1 MVHLQTV
8 NSEGADV
15 FDGIARVLDK
25 IERLKSSD
33 APRVNY
39 YNRHDT
45 TSDGVHEPTINQNQM
60 EGDHKYEADMSNAS
74 TIGNNQGGIV
84 HTNNNFSNSNWV

>member
-45 TSDGVHEPTINQNQM
+45 TSDGVHEDTKNQM
-60 EGDHKYEADMSNAS
+60 EDHKYEADMSNAS
-74 TIGNNQGGIV
+74 TIGNQGGIV

>member
-1 MVHLQTV
+1 MGRLQTV

-39 YNRHDT
+39 YNQKDT
-45 TSDGVHEPTINQNQM
+45 TSDGAHETINQM
-60 EGDHKYEADMSNAS
+60 EDPRNEADMSNAS
-74 TIGNNQGGIV
+74 TIGIGGGIV
-84 HTNNNFSNSNWV
+84 HTNNNFSNSNWVW